1 MPLSPFTST
10 PINLVCPVK
19 INPFRVP
26 VAVSAQKPHLTSG
39 WTKQKFHI
47 LREKTEKQSFTAVFR
62 PIWSISA
69 KDAFSVCGWIS
80 PSEPSLSGCC
90 CWKFSVHICTCLS
103 TLCRFSL
110 WVHKKAERVASMSL
124 LLMCACVC
132 VCVTFRCSCCI
143 DGSKL
148 QLHDDLK
155 SYTQVLCIF
164 FVHLHPHQRRHCAPD
179 GCDLGSPSMLTR
191 SSPANDAVC
200 H

>member
-1 MPLSPFTST
+1 MPLRPFTST
-10 PINLVCPVK
+10 PINSVCPVK

-47 LREKTEKQSFTAVFR
+47 LREKTNKQSFTAVFR

-80 PSEPSLSGCC
+80 LSEPSPSGCC
-90 CWKFSVHICTCLS
+90 CWKFSVHICTPAS
-103 TLCRFSL
+103 RLCVDFPFGCTKRQSELQACHFC
-110 WVHKKAERVASMSL
+110 W
-124 LLMCACVC
+124 CARVC
-132 VCVTFRCSCCI
+132 VCVTFRCSCCV

-155 SYTQVLCIF
+155 SYTQVLRIF

-179 GCDLGSPSMLTR
+179 GCDLGSPSTLTR